1 MPIKV
6 QCACGAAFAAKD
18 ELAGRTVKC
27 PKCQQPLAIP
37 AGAAPAVAAKAAQ
50 PAAPR
55 QVGAP
60 LPSQAAAPPPGGD
73 LFSEAGLHGMQAGM
87 VACPGCAS
95 PMPVQ
100 AVVCIRCGYNKK
112 IGRRMDVMKQTGG
125 AEIPGGHSATVDE
138 MLSSAAQRIE
148 DEKEEERKK
157 TREGLPW
164 WAYLIGIS
172 AVTGFMGTMMM
183 LPQETVLRVAPFIIY
198 GLAALVSLY
207 ASIRIWIIAFEEG
220 VGHGIGCLV
229 CGLYMLVYC
238 IMRWDR
244 CGTLFLMMFF
254 SNLIANIAAFG
265 MGYMLEQMEGGEDA
279 RLSRPPPALVI
290 SEPAWQRVPLGR
302 DGSMS

>member
-37 AGAAPAVAAKAAQ
+37 AAPAAAAARPAQ

-73 LFSEAGLHGMQAGM
+73 LFAEAGLHAMQAGM
-87 VACPGCAS
+87 VPCPGCTN
-95 PMPVQ
+95 PMPAQ
-100 AVVCIRCGYNKK
+100 AIVCIKCGYNKK
-112 IGRRMDVMKQTGG
+112 IGRRMDVMKQGEGT
-125 AEIPGGHSATVDE
+125 AIPGGHGATVDE
-138 MLSSAAQRIE
+138 MLGAAATRIE

-164 WAYLIGIS
+164 WGYLIGLVCIM
-172 AVTGFMGTMMM
+172 GFMGTMMM
-183 LPQETVLRVAPFIIY
+183 LPQETVLRSAPFIIY
-198 GLAALVSLY
+198 GLAELVSLY
-207 ASIRIWIIAFEEG
+207 AWIRILIIAFEEG

-229 CGLYMLVYC
+229 CGLYVFVYS

-244 CGTLFLMMFF
+244 CGTLFLMIFI
-254 SNLIANIAAFG
+254 SNFLGGVAWVG
-265 MGYMLEQMEGGEDA
+265 MGYMLEQMEGGDDA
-279 RLSRPPPALVI
+279 RLSQPRPALVVW
-290 SEPAWQRVPLGR
+290 EPAWQRVPLDR
-302 DGSMS
+302 DGSTS